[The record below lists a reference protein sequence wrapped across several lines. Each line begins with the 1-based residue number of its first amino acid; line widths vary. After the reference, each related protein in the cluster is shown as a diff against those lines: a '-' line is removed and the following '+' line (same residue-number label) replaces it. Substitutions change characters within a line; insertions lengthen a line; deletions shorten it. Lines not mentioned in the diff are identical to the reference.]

1 MFRTIVCLTEQH
13 TAWVMP
19 LAALVCW
26 VSMHTALRLVRQS
39 REGRDVG
46 RWLWLVAAGFSAGA
60 GVWSTHFI
68 SMLGYDPGVVI
79 GYDPQLTVASLS
91 VGVMT
96 AAGTFVLLRQA
107 ASSAHGAVAGLCF
120 GLGVG
125 AMHFCGMAGVEV
137 PGALVW
143 TWPLVLVSL
152 MIGTVIAAAAFAV
165 FANPRVRHPYA
176 IVATLLTAAIAGL
189 HFAAMGAVEVV
200 PGVSRQSLEPGLPRL
215 ALAFGVAAVM
225 LTVLGFAGLAL
236 FADRMRR
243 ANRALSASE
252 QRFRLLAENTTDV
265 IIWCHLDGT
274 REYVS
279 PAAKGLLGY
288 EPAELVGTR
297 PLDSVHPDEAKEFR
311 AVLNDLKHGR
321 IEQTTCQKRYR
332 RKDGTYVWVEISFSR
347 TTELATGGPSGWV
360 ASLRDISARKE
371 AEQQIT
377 HMALHDAL
385 TGLPNRLLFR
395 DRLNQELAN
404 ARRYG
409 GSFAVLACDLD
420 RFKAVNDTLGHP
432 AGDKLLRIVSDRLVS
447 VVRNVDTVA
456 RLGGDEFAII
466 LSWLEEPQAVSAAA
480 ERVIEI
486 VGLPMDLDGNTACI
500 GISIGI
506 ALGTVE
512 TVDADAL
519 FKNADIA
526 LYRAKAA
533 GRNTLSFYEPGMDG
547 AVADRSALERDL
559 SNAVREGGFV
569 LHYQP
574 IMNLAADKLSGFEAL
589 IRWQHPTR
597 GMVSPADFIPLAED
611 TGLIVPLGAWIL
623 RDACREAAGWPNDL
637 RVAVNVSAIQFQKP
651 GFEQAVLGALAASGL
666 APQRLELEITESV
679 LVADAEAAIACL
691 HRLRALG
698 VRIAMDDFGTGYSS
712 LSYLRRFPFDK
723 IKIDRS
729 FIRDIADP
737 AAAAIVRAIV
747 GISTQLG
754 ASITAEGV
762 ETDEQLAR
770 VRQEGCREVQ
780 GYFFSKP
787 LSSTEALDFLSRQ
800 ARAAAWRAGCESLPS
815 RASTAGAAV
824 GSGKHASGYRRLKF
838 NRPLGRPNAHLPSQN
853 SFIKH

>member
-1 MFRTIVCLTEQH
+1 MFRTVSCLTEQH
-13 TAWVMP
+13 TGWVVP

-26 VSMHTALRLVRQS
+26 VSVHTALRLVRQS
-39 REGRDVG
+39 REGRDAG

-68 SMLGYDPGVVI
+68 GMLGYDPGVVI
-79 GYDPQLTVASLS
+79 GYDPHLTLASLS
-91 VGVMT
+91 VAVVT

-107 ASSAHGAVAGLCF
+107 TSPAHGAVAGLCF

-125 AMHFCGMAGVEV
+125 AMHFSGMAGVEV
-137 PGALVW
+137 PGALAW
-143 TWPLVLVSL
+143 TGPLVVASL
-152 MIGTVIAAAAFAV
+152 LIGTGIAATAFAV
-165 FANPRVRHPYA
+165 FANPRVRHSNA
-176 IVATLLTAAIAGL
+176 IAATLLSVAIAGL
-189 HFAAMGAVEVV
+189 HFTAMAAVEVI
-200 PGVSRQSLEPGLPRL
+200 PGLNHPSPEPGLPRL

-225 LTVLGFAGLAL
+225 LTVLGFAVLAL

-243 ANRALSASE
+243 ANQALSVSE

-288 EPAELVGTR
+288 EPGELVGTR
-297 PLDSVHPDEAKEFR
+297 PLDSVHPDEADDFR
-311 AVLNDLKHGR
+311 AVLSDLRHGR
-321 IEQTTCQKRYR
+321 VEQTTCQKRYR
-332 RKDGTYVWVEISFSR
+332 RKDGSYVWVEISFSR
-347 TTELATGGPSGWV
+347 TKEGATGGPSGWV

-385 TGLPNRLLFR
+385 TGLPNRLVFR

-432 AGDKLLRIVSDRLVS
+432 AGDQLLRIVADRLIS
-447 VVRNVDTVA
+447 VARNVDTVA

-466 LSWLEEPQAVSAAA
+466 LSWLEEPQVVSAAA
-480 ERVIEI
+480 ERIIEF
-486 VGLPMDLDGNTACI
+486 VGLPIDLDGNTACI

-506 ALGTVE
+506 AMGTVE
-512 TVDADAL
+512 TEDADAL

-533 GRNTLSFYEPGMDG
+533 GRNTLSFYEPGMDEI
-547 AVADRSALERDL
+547 VADRSALERDL

-574 IMNLAADKLSGFEAL
+574 IMNLAADRPSGFEAL
-589 IRWQHPTR
+589 IRWQHPVR

-623 RDACREAAGWPNDL
+623 REACREAAGWPGDL

-651 GFEQAVLGALAASGL
+651 GFEQAVMGALAASGL

-679 LVADAEAAIACL
+679 LVADAEAVIACL

-737 AAAAIVRAIV
+737 DAAAIVRAIV
-747 GISTQLG
+747 GIGTQLG

-770 VRQEGCREVQ
+770 VRQEGCSEVQ
-780 GYFFSKP
+780 GFYFSRP
-787 LSSTEALDFLSRQ
+787 LPARDALAFVAKLAQ
-800 ARAAAWRAGCESLPS
+800 AAA
-815 RASTAGAAV
+815 
-824 GSGKHASGYRRLKF
+824 
-838 NRPLGRPNAHLPSQN
+838 
-853 SFIKH
+853 

>member
-13 TAWVMP
+13 TGWVVP
-19 LAALVCW
+19 LAAIVCW
-26 VSMHTALRLVRQS
+26 VSVHTALRLVRQS
-39 REGRDVG
+39 RESRDAG
-46 RWLWLVAAGFSAGA
+46 RWLWLAAAGFPAGA

-68 SMLGYDPGVVI
+68 GMLGYDPGVVI
-79 GYDPQLTVASLS
+79 GYDLRLTVASLS
-91 VGVMT
+91 VGIVT
-96 AAGTFVLLRQA
+96 AAGTLALLRQA
-107 ASSAHGAVAGLCF
+107 EGATQAAGAGSCF

-125 AMHFCGMAGVEV
+125 AMHFSGMAGVEV

-143 TWPLVLVSL
+143 IQPLVLASL
-152 MIGTVIAAAAFAV
+152 LIGAASAAAAFAV
-165 FANPRVRHPYA
+165 VASPRVRRPDA
-176 IVATLLTAAIAGL
+176 VAATLLTVAIMGL
-189 HFAAMGAVEVV
+189 HFTAMTAVEVV
-200 PGVSRQSLEPGLPRL
+200 PDVRAHNPEPGLPRL
-215 ALAFGVAAVM
+215 ALAFGIAAVM
-225 LTVLGFAGLAL
+225 LTVLGFAVLAL

-243 ANRALSASE
+243 SNQALSASE

-279 PAAKGLLGY
+279 PAAEGLLGY
-288 EPAELVGTR
+288 EPTELVGTR
-297 PLDSVHPDEAKEFR
+297 PLDSVHPDEAEDYR

-321 IEQTTCQKRYR
+321 VEQTTCQKRYR
-332 RKDGTYVWVEISFSR
+332 RKDGSYVWVEISFSR
-347 TTELATGGPSGWV
+347 TRALATGGPSGWV

-395 DRLNQELAN
+395 DRLNQELVN

-409 GSFAVLACDLD
+409 GSFAVVACDLD

-432 AGDKLLRIVSDRLVS
+432 AGDKLLRIVADRLVS

-466 LSWLEEPQAVSAAA
+466 LSWLDEPQAVSAAA
-480 ERVIEI
+480 ERIIEV
-486 VGLPMDLDGNTACI
+486 VGLPIDLDGTTACI

-506 ALGTVE
+506 AMGTVE
-512 TVDADAL
+512 TEDADAL

-547 AVADRSALERDL
+547 VVADRSALERDL

-574 IMNLAADKLSGFEAL
+574 ILNLAAHEPSGFEAL

-611 TGLIVPLGAWIL
+611 TGLIVPLGAWTL
-623 RDACREAAGWPNDL
+623 QEACREAAGWPGDL
-637 RVAVNVSAIQFQKP
+637 RVAVNVSAIQFQKS
-651 GFEQAVLGALAASGL
+651 GFEQAVLGALAGSGL
-666 APQRLELEITESV
+666 APQRLELEITESI
-679 LVADAEAAIACL
+679 LVADAEAVITCL

-737 AAAAIVRAIV
+737 DAAAIVRAIV
-747 GISTQLG
+747 GIGTQLG

-770 VRQEGCREVQ
+770 VRQEGCAEVQ
-780 GYFFSKP
+780 GFYFSQP
-787 LSSTEALDFLSRQ
+787 LPAKDALDFVGRP
-800 ARAAAWRAGCESLPS
+800 ARAAA
-815 RASTAGAAV
+815 
-824 GSGKHASGYRRLKF
+824 
-838 NRPLGRPNAHLPSQN
+838 
-853 SFIKH
+853 